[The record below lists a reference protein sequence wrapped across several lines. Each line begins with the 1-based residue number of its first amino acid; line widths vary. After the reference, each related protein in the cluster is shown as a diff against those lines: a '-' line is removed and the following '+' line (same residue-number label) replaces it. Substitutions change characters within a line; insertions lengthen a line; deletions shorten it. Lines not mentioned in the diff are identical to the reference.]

1 MAETR
6 NKPTVSII
14 IPTYNRR
21 QSIGRSVRSVL
32 NQTYQDF
39 ELIIV
44 DDGSTDNTKELVAD
58 FNDERIR
65 YVRHEENK
73 GEAAARNTGIK
84 AARCDYI
91 AYQDSDD
98 EWLPEKLAR
107 QIELLENAS
116 PEVGVI
122 YTGFWKAE
130 NHKRTY
136 VPFSWVSQ
144 KNGDIHKE
152 LLKGNFIGSPVV
164 LIKKECF
171 NKVGLFDER
180 LRNLVDWEMWL
191 RISKYYHFKY
201 IDEPLVI
208 AHYHSDNVSSNHHAF
223 IEALELVLEK
233 YSDEFASDKKLLAKH
248 YIDIGNLLVVHK
260 ETQNGRNYLI
270 KAIKLYPFNIKLLL
284 VIFFTFFGLSVYKK
298 AVGLL
303 WGHVEK

>member
-1 MAETR
+1 MARTE

-14 IPTYNRR
+14 IPTYNRSR
-21 QSIGRSVRSVL
+21 LLARAVKSVL

-44 DDGSTDNTKELVAD
+44 DDGSTDGTKEVVAG
-58 FNDERIR
+58 FNDVRIR
-65 YVRHEENK
+65 YVRHEENR

-84 AARCDYI
+84 AAKCNYI

-107 QIELLENAS
+107 QMELLENAP

-122 YTGFWKAE
+122 YTGFWKTE
-130 NHKRTY
+130 NHRRTY
-136 VPFSWVSQ
+136 IPFSWVSQ

-171 NKVGLFDER
+171 DRVGLFDER

-191 RISKYYHFKY
+191 RISKHYHFRCV
-201 IDEPLVI
+201 DEPLVV
-208 AHYHSDNVSSNHHAF
+208 AHYDLGNVSDNPGSL
-223 IEALELVLEK
+223 IDALVLVLEK
-233 YSDEFASDKKLLAKH
+233 NRCELEMEKKLLAKH
-248 YIDIGNLLVVHK
+248 WMNIGDLLVANG
-260 ETQNGRNYLI
+260 ETKKGRRYIVDAL
-270 KAIKLYPFNIKLLL
+270 KLYPFRIRLLSSAFL
-284 VIFFTFFGLSVYKK
+284 GFFGLYDKVARTFRRIK
-298 AVGLL
+298 
-303 WGHVEK
+303 